1 LRTDI
6 HLLLYF
12 THPVSYGGKGYTK
25 FCFANLKKIAV
36 CVTSKNETTM
46 FVTGSSFNDL
56 KEVLLESLKYS
67 D

>member
-1 LRTDI
+1 MRTDI

-12 THPVSYGGKGYTK
+12 THPVSYGGK
-25 FCFANLKKIAV
+25 FCFANFKKIAV

-46 FVTGSSFNDL
+46 FVTGSSFNEL